1 LKPNAEGLVMHA
13 VVVGA
18 GIVGASVGYHLA
30 RQGVSVQILE
40 AGRPGAG
47 TSSATFAYLN
57 AVRSSGDYAAL
68 RLRAIQYWDQLAAE
82 IDATDVVHRDGSIFY
97 TSTAAD
103 AAELERHVSEASSAG
118 LVCQRWTARAVVE
131 ELEPD
136 LILPDTD
143 HPIVRMPEE
152 GRIEPAPMIG
162 RLLAAACDLG
172 ARVASGEHVEAVDR
186 RGSSVRVVTNL
197 RSLDADCVVYC
208 VGPQTEAA
216 LRRLGVDLPV
226 RTQPGVTI
234 VTRPLPVRLRHVVY
248 AGKIHFKPDG
258 GGRLLA
264 GRTDYRKD
272 MPDERESRAR
282 ARETVSLLRPWL
294 RGIGDGDEIEA
305 VRVGVRPIPADG
317 LPMVGPVPGVGNAYV
332 AVMHSG
338 VSLGGLMGRLLAEE
352 IVSGTENAALLAYRP
367 QRFLNG
373 APRRDDFAPWG
384 PGDDVKTTI
393 AAHA

>member
-1 LKPNAEGLVMHA
+1 MHA

-18 GIVGASVGYHLA
+18 GIIGASVAYHLA
-30 RQGVSVQILE
+30 RQGVSVQVLE
-40 AGRPGAG
+40 ARRPGAG
-47 TSSATFAYLN
+47 TSSATFGYLN
-57 AVRSSGDYAAL
+57 VVRSSGAYAAL
-68 RLRAIQYWDQLAAE
+68 RLRAIKYWDQLAGE
-82 IDATDVVHRDGSIFY
+82 IGATDVLHRDGSIFY

-103 AAELERHVSEASSAG
+103 AAELARHVADSSSAG
-118 LVCQRWTARAVVE
+118 LICQRWTTRAVVE

-143 HPIVRMPEE
+143 YPIVRMPEE

-172 ARVASGEHVEAVDR
+172 TRIASGERVEAVDR
-186 RGSSVRVVTNL
+186 RDSGVRVVTNL
-197 RSLDADCVVYC
+197 RSLDADRVIYC

-216 LRRLGVDLPV
+216 LRPLGVDLPI
-226 RTQPGVTI
+226 RTQPGVTV

-258 GGRLLA
+258 GGRVLA

-272 MPDERESRAR
+272 MPDENERRAR
-282 ARETVSLLRPWL
+282 AHETVSLLRPWL

-317 LPMVGPVPGVGNAYV
+317 LPMVGPVPGVDNAYV

-338 VSLGGLMGRLLAEE
+338 VSLGGLMGHLLAEE
-352 IVSGTENAALLAYRP
+352 IASGTENAALLPYRP
-367 QRFLNG
+367 RRFKAG

-384 PGDDVKTTI
+384 PGDDVKTAV
-393 AAHA
+393 AANT